1 MDCCGKKSN
10 YMLVEIVLQSGDT
23 DFGQLLNRV
32 LGIQQTN
39 DDVIQVKTLTNTNT
53 AKSFFWLGVF
63 LFAKIYLILLKPIKI
78 SLDTHISL
86 VGSKI
91 TSQNMYTQVIIIYFP
106 RFGKKCFRT
115 KF

>member
-10 YMLVEIVLQSGDT
+10 YMLVEIVFQSSDT

-32 LGIQQTN
+32 PGIQQTN
-39 DDVIQVKTLTNTNT
+39 
-53 AKSFFWLGVF
+53 
-63 LFAKIYLILLKPIKI
+63 LLKPIKI
-78 SLDTHISL
+78 SLDTHIGL